1 MKLKR
6 KDLSVG
12 DEFYS
17 VYAITGIGRYFVE
30 SIADKFG
37 APKLWTSVWDR
48 KEGNFVDPEEDR
60 LFLHGLFSTEW
71 EAWDCVFA
79 VIMGHLRNANEGF
92 EKYMSERKMEAKN
105 E

>member
-17 VYAITGIGRYFVE
+17 VYAITGIGRYSVE
-30 SIADKFG
+30 SIVDEFG
-37 APKLWTSVWDR
+37 APKLRTSVWDE
-48 KEGNFVDPEEDR
+48 KCGNFVDPEEDR
-60 LFLHGLFSTEW
+60 LFLHNLFSTEW

>member
-6 KDLSVG
+6 KDLNVG

-30 SIADKFG
+30 SIVDEFG
-37 APKLWTSVWDR
+37 ALKLRTSVWNR

-71 EAWDCVFA
+71 EAWECVFA
-79 VIMGHLRNANEGF
+79 VIMGHLHTANEGF
-92 EKYMSERKMEAKN
+92 YKYMSKRGYGGIK
-105 E
+105 

>member
-1 MKLKR
+1 MIIKR

-17 VYAITGIGRYFVE
+17 VYAITGIGRYSVE
-30 SIADKFG
+30 SIVDEFG
-37 APKLWTSVWDR
+37 APKLRTSVWDE
-48 KEGNFVDPEEDR
+48 KCGNFVDPEEDR
-60 LFLHGLFSTEW
+60 LFLHNLFSTEW

-79 VIMGHLRNANEGF
+79 VIMGHLRTANEGF
-92 EKYMSERKMEAKN
+92 CEYMSKRKMEAKN